1 MPRRPTTAHAP
12 EPQQW
17 FFCLVAHCPRKF
29 RTISGRT
36 KHVNAKHDAND
47 PRRENSPHIPAK
59 RLQAR
64 VNPFSH
70 DEPDLP
76 DIRMSNPPEP
86 EEANPGFQDRPLL
99 TFDSADIDSTPSPP
113 MPLRTLMPSL
123 TPSPPDSE
131 TDENSV
137 PVVEYHPYIDGV

>member
-1 MPRRPTTAHAP
+1 MPRRPKAHAP

-36 KHVNAKHDAND
+36 KHFNAKHDAND
-47 PRRENSPHIPAK
+47 PRRENSLHIPAK

-64 VNPFSH
+64 VNSLSH

-76 DIRMSNPPEP
+76 DIRVSNPPEL
-86 EEANPGFQDRPLL
+86 EEADPGFQDRPHPI
-99 TFDSADIDSTPSPP
+99 FDSADIDGTPSNAFAYSDVFAYPISS
-113 MPLRTLMPSL
+113 RFR
-123 TPSPPDSE
+123 
-131 TDENSV
+131 N
-137 PVVEYHPYIDGV
+137 